1 MPQLGSR
8 PSQSN
13 VPVYSYDDLTTI
25 QAHEYLHLWPPASHP
40 HSRTICDNVLA
51 LPNFFLLRYTMMA
64 KLFLATST
72 PLFIEHTPS
81 NKFSQI

>member
-64 KLFLATST
+64 KLFLATS
-72 PLFIEHTPS
+72 LVH
-81 NKFSQI
+81 